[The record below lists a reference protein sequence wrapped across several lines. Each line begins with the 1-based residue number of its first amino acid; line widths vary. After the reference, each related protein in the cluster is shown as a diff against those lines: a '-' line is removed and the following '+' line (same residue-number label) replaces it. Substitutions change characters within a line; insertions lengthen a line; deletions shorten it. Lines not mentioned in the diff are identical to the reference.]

1 MGPVVAAAVILP
13 VRFRASWRREIR
25 DSKQL
30 SRAVREN
37 LYERIRNKAVAM
49 AIGSVSHEEIDSLG
63 IAGATRTAMQ
73 RAVTDLSIQPEY
85 LLIDY
90 FRVPEVNIPQK
101 GIKFGDSLCFS
112 IACASIVAKV
122 SRDRLVAEMDTD
134 YPGYNFAKHKG
145 YGTREHL
152 ECLHRQGPSPVHRR
166 TFMPV
171 RTLLG
176 QEI

>member
-1 MGPVVAAAVILP
+1 MGPVVAAAVVLP
-13 VRFRASWRREIR
+13 QKFRASWRKEIR

-30 SRAVREN
+30 TPSVREKLN
-37 LYERIRNKAVAM
+37 DSIQRKAIATSVGVVA
-49 AIGSVSHEEIDSLG
+49 HHEIDRLG
-63 IAGATRTAMQ
+63 ISGATRRAMKM
-73 RAVTDLSIQPEY
+73 AIADLTIQPEY

-90 FRVPEVNIPQK
+90 FKVPEIDIPQK
-101 GIKFGDSLCFS
+101 GIKFGDSLCLS
-112 IACASIVAKV
+112 IACASIIAKV
-122 SRDRLVAEMDTD
+122 HRDRLVAAMDTE

-152 ECLHRQGPSPVHRR
+152 DCLNRQGPSPVHRR